1 MASANVSARVAIS
14 KDGPYLV
21 TGSPPL
27 SRQTITTDSD
37 GGSERWHEGET
48 FAVQKN
54 YALCRCGHSKTSH
67 FATARTPRSDL
78 MAPRRQVVNPTQSR
92 RRLSMAL
99 WCHSR
104 TQRAFVLSG
113 VSATPTEVF
122 GTSWHAPTNR
132 PYERPSCNRQKIA
145 PLAAWWRGTRRRES
159 RWNTIRRSR
168 LAWSKTRSD
177 NVVVRSGF
185 VAVLPSF
192 LPVASST
199 KCATA

>member
-104 TQRAFVLSG
+104 TQRAFVQRDDYDGRLPTIKLAKSG
-113 VSATPTEVF
+113 S
-122 GTSWHAPTNR
+122 
-132 PYERPSCNRQKIA
+132 
-145 PLAAWWRGTRRRES
+145 RR
-159 RWNTIRRSR
+159 
-168 LAWSKTRSD
+168 
-177 NVVVRSGF
+177 
-185 VAVLPSF
+185 VARIE
-192 LPVASST
+192 LPV
-199 KCATA
+199 